1 LSQGIAKQL
10 VLWAALEAESSD
22 DPANHGRDSI
32 DYRTLFVALSI
43 DQTAQTQQQMPSQDD
58 WMDMAERIDN
68 IQGNDVW
75 RVILSSSLRARPHL
89 GSGLTNLCI

>member
-1 LSQGIAKQL
+1 MPNAL
-10 VLWAALEAESSD
+10 VPGGTRGWSSD

-43 DQTAQTQQQMPSQDD
+43 DQTLQTQQQMPSQDD

-75 RVILSSSLRARPHL
+75 RVILSVLSTSTTASRR
-89 GSGLTNLCI
+89 SD